1 MYGAD
6 RADSLGEQGVHVLPS
21 NQSTLFADS
30 RLRENPN
37 SSVMN
42 FKMNCDRIRMKEFYY
57 NTLYWK
63 QSLYTHNNTNC
74 TIRYQ
79 FQTNGVTSPGYVTY
93 AMPFVIYTSFDG
105 NSKGSV
111 FATPNPNV
119 VSYARQMEY
128 ALNQDYRLE
137 LNNAVSKNVNYTGD
151 GWGPAGGINVFFRYN
166 SSGGGFAL
174 WALPVNPIDNVTVF
188 PVSIKIL
195 QCSWIQNAYNVH
207 GFGFPYPQ
215 YQPANASTNPTN
227 IQTPTYGPNP
237 NFVSVY
243 YAESQAMLLPF
254 RYIVI
259 QSPELTKD
267 RRIPSFHSGNVSRF
281 NNEIAVFAL
290 NLKNVNIWHADR
302 TNDDST
308 VISIRENYAPE
319 SATFIITDEAGTPLT
334 TGTILSTVLNAVQI
348 PVTDRLNMLTNATSY
363 GGCRLSPEGMN
374 VLLFNINVATGIR
387 QVKLSD
393 NYFGDATV
401 TALPDDVCH
410 ELTVIIK
417 DN

>member
-1 MYGAD
+1 MND

-57 NTLYWK
+57 NSLYWK
-63 QSLYTHNNTNC
+63 QSIYTHNNTSVEL
-74 TIRYQ
+74 RYQ
-79 FQTNGVTSPGYVTY
+79 FQTNGVTSPIYVAY

-137 LNNAVSKNVNYTGD
+137 SFNAVRKFNNYRLD
-151 GWGPAGGINVFFRYN
+151 GWGPVNGINVYFRYN
-166 SSGGGFAL
+166 SSGCGFAL
-174 WALPVNPIDNVTVF
+174 WALPVDPIDNVTVF
-188 PVSIKIL
+188 PVSVKIL
-195 QCSWIQNAYNVH
+195 QCDWVQYGYNVH
-207 GFGFPYPQ
+207 GFGFPYAQ
-215 YQPANASTNPTN
+215 YQPANASSNPTN

-290 NLKNVNIWHADR
+290 LLKNANIWHVDR

-308 VISIRENYAPE
+308 VVSIRENYAPE
-319 SATFIITDEAGTPLT
+319 SATFIITNEAGVPLT
-334 TGTILSTVLNAVQI
+334 TSQILSTCLNSTYI
-348 PVTDRLNMLTNATSY
+348 PITDRLAMLVNGTSY

-374 VLLFNINVATGIR
+374 VLLFNVNGGSGTFPVILNNN
-387 QVKLSD
+387 L
-393 NYFGDATV
+393 FGDAT
-401 TALPDDVCH
+401 ASAMPDDVCH